1 MTNDD
6 NGSTTW
12 RIEQAG
18 NEKMELIDAGAIS
31 RENLQ
36 SFMVYRLVP
45 PSGESLERQDQV
57 SLEGTLTCACG
68 YEIALKTTIGFKGFL
83 DALSKYPDTCPRCHR
98 SMMLTGETTGKGA
111 IEKKWLLL
119 TPTTGKAGVVEMY
132 GTASGLPEI
141 SIETVE
147 RIADEREG
155 LRRWEAA
162 LGVNLPSEDEPSS
175 EKLVKEREE
184 RTGESAAADP
194 DERHI
199 PSLETLE
206 EAPVIDIPES
216 IIDDRLPSEMINDL
230 FNRRRIDPTGERI
243 LVAALLY
250 EREMAPYVWVG
261 PGTDPYAVGTESREI
276 TQLRYLI
283 SKVMPSFQPHFIPG
297 HLKIDSGTLITGR
310 QFEIGEDLD
319 VGYIN
324 PMLAVMLADL
334 LEDENVLQEVELS
347 RCSALCVS
355 GNSVALGEARLA
367 LVVR

>member
-1 MTNDD
+1 M
-6 NGSTTW
+6 GLSTGTD
-12 RIEQAG
+12 AS
-18 NEKMELIDAGAIS
+18 EKNWL
-31 RENLQ
+31 
-36 SFMVYRLVP
+36 LVTP
-45 PSGESLERQDQV
+45 
-57 SLEGTLTCACG
+57 
-68 YEIALKTTIGFKGFL
+68 K
-83 DALSKYPDTCPRCHR
+83 
-98 SMMLTGETTGKGA
+98 TGK
-111 IEKKWLLL
+111 E
-119 TPTTGKAGVVEMY
+119 GVVEMP
-132 GTASGLPEI
+132 GTPSGLPEI
-141 SIETVE
+141 SVETVE
-147 RIADEREG
+147 RIADEKEG

-162 LGVNLPSEDEPSS
+162 LGVKPPSEGEPSS
-175 EKLVKEREE
+175 EKRVKESEVKA
-184 RTGESAAADP
+184 GENVAADP

-199 PSLETLE
+199 PSLETLK
-206 EAPVIDIPES
+206 EAPFNNIPES

-261 PGTDPYAVGTESREI
+261 PGPDPYAVGTESREI

-297 HLKIDSGTLITGR
+297 HLKIDSRTLITGR

-334 LEDENVLQEVELS
+334 LEDEDVLQEVELS
-347 RCSALCVS
+347 KCSALCVS

>member
-1 MTNDD
+1 MVNAD
-6 NGSTTW
+6 NLSTTW
-12 RIEQAG
+12 RLEQAG
-18 NEKMELIDAGAIS
+18 NEKMELIDEGAIGHD
-31 RENLQ
+31 NLQ
-36 SFMVYRLVP
+36 SFMIYRLFP
-45 PSGESLERQDQV
+45 PPGESLEHQDKV

-68 YEIALKTTIGFKGFL
+68 YEMALKTTIGFKGFL

-98 SMMLTGETTGKGA
+98 SMMLTGETTGKEA
-111 IEKKWLLL
+111 TEKKWLLL
-119 TPTTGKAGVVEMY
+119 TPTTGKPGVVEMHV
-132 GTASGLPEI
+132 TPSGLPEI

-147 RIADEREG
+147 RITDEKEG

-162 LGVNLPSEDEPSS
+162 LGVKPPSADEPSS
-175 EKLVKEREE
+175 EKMVKESDV
-184 RTGESAAADP
+184 RTGESAAANP
-194 DERHI
+194 DEGHI

-206 EAPVIDIPES
+206 EAPVNDMPES

-230 FNRRRIDPTGERI
+230 FNRQRIDPTSERI

-250 EREMAPYVWVG
+250 EQEMSPYVWVSPG
-261 PGTDPYAVGTESREI
+261 PDPYAVESESREI

-334 LEDENVLQEVELS
+334 LEDEGLLEEVELS
-347 RCSALCVS
+347 KCSALCVS